1 MAQLLPLPAVEGHP
15 GRVAAVRADGDLEV
29 DAGRHHDGPAQLR
42 QHYAPRQASYTRKRF
57 LRFFAMYATLLNM
70 SSNYKNCVQ
79 QQIGI
84 SDHSGL

>member
-42 QHYAPRQASYTRKRF
+42 QHYASVRF
-57 LRFFAMYATLLNM
+57 VLL
-70 SSNYKNCVQ
+70 KA
-79 QQIGI
+79 IAI
-84 SDHSGL
+84 